1 MAQKTQYEVLVKQ
14 NGHWEI
20 INQYQALEEDEA
32 IREAKSFEVQKHI
45 EDVKVIREIFDPEE
59 GTSKEH
65 NVYQPGKKKYRPPH
79 KFPKKNLKSRAIQ
92 QKKTSYKVKIKG
104 PSLHYTLMN
113 IILVCSF
120 SIFIVAIIT
129 WFTSKHIFEM
139 FDSILK

>member
-14 NGHWEI
+14 NGYWEI
-20 INQYQALEEDEA
+20 INQYQASEEDEA
-32 IREAKSFEVQKHI
+32 INEAKSFEVQKHI
-45 EDVKVIREIFDPEE
+45 EDVKVICEIFDTEE

-65 NVYQPGKKKYRPPH
+65 KVYQPGKKKYRPPH

-129 WFTSKHIFEM
+129 WFTSKHILEM
-139 FDSILK
+139 FSSIFK